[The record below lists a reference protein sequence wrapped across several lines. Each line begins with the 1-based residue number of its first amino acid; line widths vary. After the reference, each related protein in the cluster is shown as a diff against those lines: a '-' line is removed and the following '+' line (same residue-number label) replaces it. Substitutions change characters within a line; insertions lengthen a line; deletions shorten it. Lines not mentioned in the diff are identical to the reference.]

1 MEEAQLLFALVRILS
16 LITIFIA
23 NACVVLA
30 NENEQWINN
39 HVANLELDQ
48 SYLKDAKDIKENSY
62 KNLKKEFVGK
72 EKADET
78 EKIEKTNAEN
88 IDKFD
93 KYIFVSASIPKKNLI
108 SLAIDAK
115 KHNAYLVMRGLI
127 ENSYPK
133 TAAYLQEI
141 IEKSDNGFV
150 IDPELFKLYQIK
162 QVPAFVVSNKIEH
175 CPSLENCKT
184 PKYDKLV
191 GNVSVS
197 YALEQIAKKGEIGR
211 VSE

>member
-1 MEEAQLLFALVRILS
+1 MEETQLLSTLVKILFLVTT
-16 LITIFIA
+16 LITSA
-23 NACVVLA
+23 YVVLA

-39 HVANLELDQ
+39 HIANLELDQ

-62 KNLKKEFVGK
+62 QNLKKEFVGK

-93 KYIFVSASIPKKNLI
+93 KYIFVSSSIPKKNLI
-108 SLAIDAK
+108 SLAIAAK

-133 TAAYLQEI
+133 TTAYLQEI
-141 IEKSDNGFV
+141 IEKSNNGFV

-175 CPSLENCKT
+175 CPSLEGCKA
-184 PKYDKLV
+184 PNYDKLV

>member
-1 MEEAQLLFALVRILS
+1 MEETQLLSSLVKILFLVTT
-16 LITIFIA
+16 LITSTY
-23 NACVVLA
+23 VVLA

-39 HVANLELDQ
+39 HIANLELDQ

-72 EKADET
+72 EK
-78 EKIEKTNAEN
+78 IEEAKD

-93 KYIFVSASIPKKNLI
+93 KYIFVSSSIPKKNLI
-108 SLAIDAK
+108 SLAIAAK

-133 TAAYLQEI
+133 TTAYLQEI
-141 IEKSDNGFV
+141 IEKSNNGFV

-175 CPSLENCKT
+175 CPSLEDCKA

-191 GNVSVS
+191 GNVSVH
-197 YALEQIAKKGEIGR
+197 YALEQIVKNGELAN
-211 VSE
+211 E